1 MSYLLYDEHGDICYC
16 CLEFSTIMVFSL
28 VNISVTVIGQTKSIH
43 QQNNVYSECCIL
55 MNG

>member
-43 QQNNVYSECCIL
+43 QQNDVYSECCIL
-55 MNG
+55 MTG